1 MFAECRKVKGG
12 LWETGKDRDTETLD
26 KDYTDWKIET
36 DSDKDLVKN
45 YHNSENEHLLRGKY
59 KSKRIKDILIIPG
72 LHTIILGP
80 VNKVYDEICKK
91 VDLTDFENEINITRD
106 DYHGKKFEGKECRKI
121 FKKVEILKKKLVS
134 VNTEWK
140 DFTDCLRKLS
150 VVDKV
155 ANDSTLAPDYKEKIK
170 AFEDSWMVLH
180 DKYKVTIPNK
190 VHIIVTHLVEYFD
203 ERGITLNQTSDQTIE
218 SMHHELF
225 RRLREQII
233 Y

>member
-1 MFAECRKVKGG
+1 MLE
-12 LWETGKDRDTETLD
+12 
-26 KDYTDWKIET
+26 
-36 DSDKDLVKN
+36 
-45 YHNSENEHLLRGKY
+45 
-59 KSKRIKDILIIPG
+59 
-72 LHTIILGP
+72 
-80 VNKVYDEICKK
+80 
-91 VDLTDFENEINITRD
+91 
-106 DYHGKKFEGKECRKI
+106 
-121 FKKVEILKKKLVS
+121 KKLVS
-134 VNTEWK
+134 VNTELK

-218 SMHHELF
+218 SVHHELF

-233 Y
+233 YQN